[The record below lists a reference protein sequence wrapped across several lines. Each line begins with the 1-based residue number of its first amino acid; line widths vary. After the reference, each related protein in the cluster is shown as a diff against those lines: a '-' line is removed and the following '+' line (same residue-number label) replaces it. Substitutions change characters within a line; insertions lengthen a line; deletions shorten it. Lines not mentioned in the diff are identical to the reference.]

1 MLRLRIEKLRIL
13 SLQFAD
19 QLRTKRLKAAVLKH
33 KLTKIAEAVDVQ
45 CFDLCR
51 PNKFEDLKE
60 KTHFFYSQFF

>member
-1 MLRLRIEKLRIL
+1 MLRLRSEKLKIL

-33 KLTKIAEAVDVQ
+33 KLMKIAEAVDVQ

-51 PNKFEDLKE
+51 PNKFEDPKE
-60 KTHFFYSQFF
+60 KTHFFDSQFF